1 MIAAI
6 LRENSQMSFRS
17 IAVLLLAATLQTNV
31 DKVLKVYDHDDA
43 SRLVP
48 LLSEVLQFP
57 TTQFDVEGH
66 AAQKV
71 WLAKTAKDLGF
82 TYRDAGLVDEIE
94 LPGPPGAPVLG
105 LMVHGDVQP
114 VDADAW
120 SVAPYSGKV
129 DETYVYG
136 RGSADD
142 KGPLVQALL
151 AMKALEQSGIARTH
165 TVRLLV
171 GSDEESTNNDV
182 TAYLKT
188 HQAPDYTLVLD
199 SNFPVVVGEK
209 AWNSLS
215 LTTDPTSERPGV
227 TKPYSLFFINAGLGT
242 SIVPDRAEVKL
253 RWRGSAV
260 SQSGGLAV
268 SGAAGNAATGQPG
281 NRETPQPRDS
291 ATPNWEP
298 LMEAINAAPRPPDT
312 RVAMQANGDSLWI
325 VAYGHS
331 AHAGVNIE
339 GGRNALVAL
348 ARVLDGKLP
357 SGGADDLLSF
367 VRTAGPDI
375 YGTGLGITD
384 RDPLWGRYA
393 VNIATIKLDANDAKL
408 STLTINIRRIPPLT
422 GPQLKAKME
431 QFVTDFNKRTGASLT
446 ATGFYDD
453 EPLAFNPK
461 AKIVRRLLAD
471 YGAATGTKDP
481 KPAISGGGTYAK
493 RLPNSIAFG
502 MWFPDKPYPGHD
514 VDEKNPIADLQKGT
528 RVLIHALV
536 DIATGPKIV
545 EAFKP

>member
-1 MIAAI
+1 
-6 LRENSQMSFRS
+6 MSFRF
-17 IAVLLLAATLQTNV
+17 IAVFVFAATLQTNIA
-31 DKVLKVYDHDDA
+31 KVTQVYEHDYS

-48 LLSEVLQFP
+48 LLTEVLRFP
-57 TTQFDVEGH
+57 TAQFEVDGPV
-66 AAQKV
+66 AQKA
-71 WLAKTAKDLGF
+71 WLAKTAHDLGF
-82 TYRDAGLVDEIE
+82 TYRDAGLIVEIE

-120 SVAPYSGKV
+120 SVAPFSGKA

-151 AMKALEQSGIARTH
+151 AMKALAQSGVPRTH

-171 GSDEESTNNDV
+171 GSDEESANTDV
-182 TAYLKT
+182 TTYLKT
-188 HQAPDYTLVLD
+188 HPAPDYTLVLD

-209 AWNSLS
+209 GWNSLS
-215 LTTDPTSERPGV
+215 VTTDPASERPGV
-227 TKPYSLFFINAGLGT
+227 AKPYSVFFINAGLAA
-242 SIVPDRAEVKL
+242 SIVPDRAEMKL
-253 RWRGSAV
+253 RWKEDG
-260 SQSGGLAV
+260 
-268 SGAAGNAATGQPG
+268 
-281 NRETPQPRDS
+281 S
-291 ATPNWEP
+291 ATPNWQP
-298 LMEAINAAPRPPDT
+298 LMDAINAAPRPPDT
-312 RVAMQANGDSLWI
+312 RVAMQAQGDTLWI

-331 AHAGVNIE
+331 AHAGVNLE

-357 SGGADDLLSF
+357 SGGADDLLAF
-367 VRTAGPDI
+367 VRAAGTDI

-393 VNIATIKLDANDAKL
+393 VNIATIKPDANDAKR
-408 STLTINIRRIPPLT
+408 STLTINIRRIPPRT
-422 GPQLKAKME
+422 GPELKTKME
-431 QFVTDFNKRTGASLT
+431 EYVAAFNKRTGASLT

-453 EPLAFNPK
+453 EPLGFNPN

-471 YGAATGTKDP
+471 YGAATGTKNP

-528 RVLIHALV
+528 KVLIHALV
-536 DIATGPKIV
+536 DIATGERIV
-545 EAFKP
+545 EPFKP

>member
-1 MIAAI
+1 MVLSAI
-6 LRENSQMSFRS
+6 
-17 IAVLLLAATLQTNV
+17 LLAATLQT
-31 DKVLKVYDHDDA
+31 KVASVTKLYEREYA

-48 LLSEVLQFP
+48 LLTEVLRFP

-66 AAQKV
+66 AAQKL
-71 WLAKTAKDLGF
+71 WIAKTAHDLGF
-82 TYRDAGLVDEIE
+82 TYRDAGPVDEIE

-120 SVAPYSGKV
+120 SFGPFLGKA

-151 AMKALEQSGIARTH
+151 AMKALERSGIPRTH
-165 TVRLLV
+165 TVRLLI
-171 GSDEESTNNDV
+171 GSDEESTNTDV
-182 TAYLKT
+182 ATYLKT
-188 HQAPDYTLVLD
+188 HQPPDYTLVLD

-215 LTTDPTSERPGV
+215 VTTDATAERPGV
-227 TKPYSLFFINAGLGT
+227 EKPYGVFFMDAGLAT

-253 RWRGSAV
+253 RWKN
-260 SQSGGLAV
+260 GLANCEPIM
-268 SGAAGNAATGQPG
+268 AAIKA
-281 NRETPQPRDS
+281 S
-291 ATPNWEP
+291 
-298 LMEAINAAPRPPDT
+298 PRPPDT
-312 RVAMQANGDSLWI
+312 RVAMQATDDTLRV

-331 AHAGVNIE
+331 AHAGVNLE

-357 SGGADDLLSF
+357 SGGADDLLAF
-367 VRTAGPDI
+367 VRTAGADL

-393 VNIATIKLDANDAKL
+393 VNIATIKPNVDDPKK
-408 STLTINIRRIPPLT
+408 STLTINIRRIPPRT
-422 GPQLKAKME
+422 GPQLKAKMDE
-431 QFVTDFNKRTGASLT
+431 FVAAFNQRTGASLT

-453 EPLAFNPK
+453 EPLSFDPQSK
-461 AKIVRRLLAD
+461 LVRRLLAD
-471 YGAATGTKDP
+471 YAIATGAKNP
-481 KPAISGGGTYAK
+481 KPTISGGGTYAK

-514 VDEKNPIADLQKGT
+514 LDEKNPIADLQKGT
-528 RVLIHALV
+528 RVLIQALV
-536 DIATGPKIV
+536 DIATGGRI
-545 EAFKP
+545 EGAFGR